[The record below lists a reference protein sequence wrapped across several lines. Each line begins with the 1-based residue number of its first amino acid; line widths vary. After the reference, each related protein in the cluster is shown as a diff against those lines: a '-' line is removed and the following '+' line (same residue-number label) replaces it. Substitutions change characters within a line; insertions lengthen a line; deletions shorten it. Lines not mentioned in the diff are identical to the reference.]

1 MFGLGGVMNYLVI
14 GLGRSGISACNL
26 LVKKE
31 FKVFAYDDNKKI
43 GEELKCAKILNEKVE
58 LVFSLSK
65 KLAKVVDCIVLS
77 PGVPF
82 KKIERFSKKNNI
94 EVISEIE
101 LASMFCPCE
110 IVAVTGTNGKTTTVN
125 LLNQILKTEKQI
137 YYYQY

>member
-1 MFGLGGVMNYLVI
+1 MNYLVI

-65 KLAKVVDCIVLS
+65 RQVQL
-77 PGVPF
+77 F
-82 KKIERFSKKNNI
+82 R
-94 EVISEIE
+94 
-101 LASMFCPCE
+101 
-110 IVAVTGTNGKTTTVN
+110 
-125 LLNQILKTEKQI
+125 LKF
-137 YYYQY
+137 